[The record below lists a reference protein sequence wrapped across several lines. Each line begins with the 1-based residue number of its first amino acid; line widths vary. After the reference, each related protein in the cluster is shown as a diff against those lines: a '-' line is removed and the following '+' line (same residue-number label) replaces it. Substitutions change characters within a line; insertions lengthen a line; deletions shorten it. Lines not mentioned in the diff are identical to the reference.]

1 MREAVRTEILDNYE
15 EIIMDAIN
23 EKYLTRMLDSA
34 QMGLTQ
40 VNEAIEAINQQLVTM
55 NEQREEME
63 DAVSELSAL
72 LGIADYISEELEK
85 EAE

>member
-1 MREAVRTEILDNYE
+1 
-15 EIIMDAIN
+15 MDAIN

-85 EAE
+85 KAE